1 LVIDAPEIAKVAG
14 VLSSPEDGEYLLQP
28 DVDVE
33 ALDEAALY
41 CGGWYL
47 YASPKPESTPEVL
60 RAFHASDV
68 FRISPADLTQLL
80 ARLGLTFLIASF
92 YDDNEWRLAAPLE
105 ITTEVAA

>member
-1 LVIDAPEIAKVAG
+1 VAG
-14 VLSSPEDGEYLLQP
+14 VLSSPEDGQYRLQP
-28 DVDVE
+28 DVDVA

-41 CGGWYL
+41 YGGWYL
-47 YASPKPESTPEVL
+47 YASPKVESTPEVL

-80 ARLGLTFLIASF
+80 ARLGVTFLIASF
-92 YDDNEWRLAAPLE
+92 YDDNEWRVAAPLE